1 MEQVKIN
8 IYDFKELDKKI
19 QERLI
24 EEEAETQADIYYETL
39 LDNDMRE
46 YASRLLW
53 DTFKDSLFL
62 DVYYDLSY
70 GQGSGAMIEFDINIE
85 ALNNKYKMLTKKE
98 IEKIEETDITTIS
111 VKHIGN
117 YYHALSFDIDYKN
130 YEFYIDN
137 SDKLQE
143 KLDKMIEKFKEDIID
158 MNEQLTKKGYEY
170 MDFVSDRATLID
182 ILEENKYL
190 KNGIIYHEE
199 CF

>member
-8 IYDFKELDKKI
+8 IYDFKELDEKI

-24 EEEAETQADIYYETL
+24 EDEAEVQADDYYRTQLYNDIKDYACKL
-39 LDNDMRE
+39 LRDN
-46 YASRLLW
+46 
-53 DTFKDSLFL
+53 FKDSLFL

-98 IEKIEETDITTIS
+98 IEKIVETDITTIS
-111 VKHIGN
+111 VKHTGN
-117 YYHALSFDIDYKN
+117 YYYALSFDIDYKD
-130 YEFYIDN
+130 YTFYIDN

-143 KLDKMIEKFKEDIID
+143 KLDKMMEKFTEDIID

-170 MDFVSDRATLID
+170 MDFMSDRETLID

-190 KNGIIYHEE
+190 KNGTVYSEE
-199 CF
+199 MF

>member
-1 MEQVKIN
+1 MKQVKIN

-24 EEEAETQADIYYETL
+24 EDEAEIQADDYYRTQLYNDIKDYACKL
-39 LDNDMRE
+39 LRDN
-46 YASRLLW
+46 
-53 DTFKDSLFL
+53 FKDSLFL

-70 GQGSGAMIEFDINIE
+70 QQGSGAMIEFNINIE

-98 IEKIEETDITTIS
+98 IEEIGITTIS
-111 VKHIGN
+111 VKHVGN
-117 YYHALSFDIDYKN
+117 YYHALSFNIDY
-130 YEFYIDN
+130 IDT
-137 SDKLQE
+137 SDKLQD

-170 MDFVSDRATLID
+170 MDFVSDRGTLID

-190 KNGIIYHEE
+190 KNGTVYSEE
-199 CF
+199 MF

>member
-1 MEQVKIN
+1 MKQVKIN

-24 EEEAETQADIYYETL
+24 EDEAEIQADDYYRTQLYNDIKDYACKL
-39 LDNDMRE
+39 LRDN
-46 YASRLLW
+46 
-53 DTFKDSLFL
+53 FKDSLFL

-70 GQGSGAMIEFDINIE
+70 TQGSGAMIEFNINIE

-98 IEKIEETDITTIS
+98 IEKIAETGFITIS
-111 VKHIGN
+111 VKHVGN
-117 YYHALSFDIDYKN
+117 CYHALSFNIDYQD
-130 YEFYIDN
+130 YTFYIDN
-137 SDKLQE
+137 FDNTQE

-170 MDFVSDRATLID
+170 MDFVSNRETLID

-190 KNGIIYHEE
+190 KNGTVYSEE
-199 CF
+199 MF

>member
-8 IYDFKELDKKI
+8 IYDFKELDEKI

-24 EEEAETQADIYYETL
+24 EDEAEVQADDYYRTQLYNDIKDYACKL
-39 LDNDMRE
+39 LRDN
-46 YASRLLW
+46 
-53 DTFKDSLFL
+53 FKDSLFL

-98 IEKIEETDITTIS
+98 IEKIVETDITTIS
-111 VKHIGN
+111 VKHTGN
-117 YYHALSFDIDYKN
+117 YYHTLSFDIDYKD
-130 YEFYIDN
+130 YTFYIDN

-143 KLDKMIEKFKEDIID
+143 KLDKMMEKFTEDIID
-158 MNEQLTKKGYEY
+158 MNEQLTKKSYEY
-170 MDFVSDRATLID
+170 MDFVSNRETLID

-190 KNGIIYHEE
+190 KNGKIYHEE
-199 CF
+199 WF

>member
-24 EEEAETQADIYYETL
+24 EDEAEIQADDYYRVQLYNDLKDYAYKL
-39 LDNDMRE
+39 LR
-46 YASRLLW
+46 

-70 GQGSGAMIEFDINIE
+70 RQGSGAMIEFDINIE

-98 IEKIEETDITTIS
+98 IEKMAKTGFTTIS
-111 VKHIGN
+111 VKHWGN
-117 YYHALSFDIDYKN
+117 YCHALSFDIDYQD
-130 YEFYIDN
+130 YTFYIDN
-137 SDKLQE
+137 FDNTQE

-158 MNEQLTKKGYEY
+158 INEQLTKKGYEY
-170 MDFVSDRATLID
+170 MDFVSDKGTLID

-190 KNGIIYHEE
+190 KNGTVYSEE
-199 CF
+199 MF

>member
-1 MEQVKIN
+1 MKQVKIN

-24 EEEAETQADIYYETL
+24 EDEAEMQADDYYRTQLYNDIKDYACKL
-39 LDNDMRE
+39 LRDN
-46 YASRLLW
+46 
-53 DTFKDSLFL
+53 FKDSLFL

-70 GQGSGAMIEFDINIE
+70 AQGSGAMIEFDINIE

-98 IEKIEETDITTIS
+98 IEEIGITTIS
-111 VKHIGN
+111 VKHVGN
-117 YYHALSFDIDYKN
+117 YYHALSFNIDY
-130 YEFYIDN
+130 IDT
-137 SDKLQE
+137 SD

-170 MDFVSDRATLID
+170 MDFVSDRETLID

-190 KNGIIYHEE
+190 KNGTVYSEE
-199 CF
+199 MF

>member
-24 EEEAETQADIYYETL
+24 KDEAEIQADIYYETQ
-39 LDNDMRE
+39 LDNDMKD
-46 YASRLLW
+46 YACKLLR
-53 DTFKDSLFL
+53 DNFKDSLFL
-62 DVYYDLSY
+62 NVWYDLSY
-70 GQGSGAMIEFDINIE
+70 GQGSGAMITFDINIE

-111 VKHIGN
+111 VKHWG
-117 YYHALSFDIDYKN
+117 YYCHALSFDLDYQD
-130 YEFYIDN
+130 YTFYIDN
-137 SDKLQE
+137 FDKTQE
-143 KLDKMIEKFKEDIID
+143 KLNKMIEKFKKDIID
-158 MNEQLTKKGYEY
+158 MNKQLTKKGYEY
-170 MDFVSDRATLID
+170 RDFVSDRGTLID

-199 CF
+199 WF

>member
-24 EEEAETQADIYYETL
+24 EDEAEIQADIYYETQ
-39 LDNDMRE
+39 LDNDMRA

-53 DTFKDSLFL
+53 DNFKDSLFL

-70 GQGSGAMIEFDINIE
+70 GQGSGAMIAFDINIE

-98 IEKIEETDITTIS
+98 IEKIAETDITTIS
-111 VKHIGN
+111 VKHVGN

-130 YEFYIDN
+130 YTFYIDS

-170 MDFVSDRATLID
+170 MDFVSDRNTLID

-190 KNGIIYHEE
+190 KNGRIYHEE
-199 CF
+199 WF